1 MKRRNLLVL
10 FFLLFTFLFTSAYSQ
25 TFVEVY
31 SYYKNKD
38 FFKFRNI
45 VSGYKDESVKWH
57 KPFLE
62 EISFCIF
69 GNFPEALKNADYII
83 LNYSSE
89 LPDSLL
95 KDVYQKKYFSHSF
108 LCEYKD
114 AYETAVILSDKY
126 SLYLTKDEKENLPDD
141 IMMFKALINSPAQ
154 SITKGAEDVNLRI
167 SKDIAGLWR
176 VPVKVENTDF
186 DFVFDTGADYSVIVE
201 SLAKKLGMIISDEEF
216 NVGTSTSKKIKSRI
230 ALAKS
235 VKFKDIELRNT
246 VFYVMKDEDFTFG
259 PYKIEGIIG
268 APIMRDLGEI
278 KLSQKNEL
286 TICVNPEDKGFR
298 NFAYDQYTPIIQV
311 IHKTDSLNF
320 IFDSGNNAISLFT
333 PFLNLYTGEIT
344 QKYKLTKLGV
354 GGAGGIIETEGYILD
369 EITLSAGNT
378 TASMQKVQ
386 LYAKP
391 LSETQKYFH
400 GNLGQSYIKQF
411 NTLILNYK
419 NMYIEFVK

>member
-10 FFLLFTFLFTSAYSQ
+10 LFLLFTFLFTSAYAQ
-25 TFVEVY
+25 TFVEAY
-31 SYYKNKD
+31 NFYKTKD
-38 FFKFRNI
+38 FFKFRNT
-45 VSGYKDESVKWH
+45 VSIYKDESVKWH
-57 KPFLE
+57 KPFLDAV
-62 EISFCIF
+62 SSCIF
-69 GNFPEALKNADYII
+69 GDFETSIKNADYVIS
-83 LNYSSE
+83 NYYKE

-95 KDVYQKKYFSHSF
+95 KDIYQKKYFSHSF

-126 SLYLTKDEKENLPDD
+126 SIYLTKDERETLPDD
-141 IMMFKALINSPAQ
+141 IIMFKALINSPAQ
-154 SITKGAEDVNLRI
+154 SITKGQQDAKIKI

-201 SLAKKLGMIISDEEF
+201 SLAKKLGMKISDEEF

-235 VKFKDIELRNT
+235 VKFKDIELKNT

-278 KLSQKNEL
+278 KLSQSNEL

-320 IFDSGNNAISLFT
+320 IFDSGNTAILLFT
-333 PFLNLYTGEIT
+333 PFLNLYKSEIT
-344 QKYKLTKLGV
+344 EKYKLTKIGV
-354 GGAGGIIETEGYILD
+354 GGAGGVEETDGYILD
-369 EITLSAGNT
+369 DITLSAGNT
-378 TASMQKVQ
+378 TAKMEKVQ
-386 LYAKP
+386 LFSVP
-391 LSETQKYFH
+391 LTESQKYFY

-411 NTLILNYK
+411 NTLVLNYR
-419 NMYIEFVK
+419 NMYIEFEK